1 MYHMQYFGDT
11 CERGWVFSSSTMEF
25 KGKKAFDEH
34 VKEVFKGARKSEKS
48 KLEKLYK
55 IYPGRMESLNIAI
68 KQAGSAL
75 DLARK
80 DRIKEYAFDYQQ
92 LNVTSEEKSNGKVKK
107 RASLA
112 GQSIMKA
119 SKDTKRKLSLNI
131 VDSVSGTKAKKAKI
145 SMREKLTKD
154 DCKIDPCNG
163 DKGTGKIFTSSQD
176 YMYLLNFKY

>member
-1 MYHMQYFGDT
+1 MQYFGDT
-11 CERGWVFSSSTMEF
+11 CETGWVYSSSTMEF
-25 KGKKAFDEH
+25 KGKRAFDEH
-34 VKEVFKGARKSEKS
+34 VKEVFEGARKSEKS